1 MGFLDNLLKSFSG
14 GRPAL
19 ASSISV
25 KCNRCGE
32 ILTARVNLAN
42 DLSGEF
48 NPKGTLLSYTCRKVL
63 QGNGR
68 CFQSVEI
75 ILKYDSQRLLRE
87 KEIHGGQF
95 VED

>member
-1 MGFLDNLLKSFSG
+1 MGFLDKLLGSLSG
-14 GRPAL
+14 GRPPL

-32 ILTARVNLAN
+32 ILTARINLAN
-42 DLSGEF
+42 DLSGEYD
-48 NPKGTLLSYTCRKVL
+48 PKGTLQFYTCRKVL

-68 CFQSVEI
+68 CFQSVEV
-75 ILKYDSQRLLRE
+75 ILKYDPQRLLRE

>member
-1 MGFLDNLLKSFSG
+1 MGFLDKLLQSLSG
-14 GRPAL
+14 GRPVL

-48 NPKGTLLSYTCRKVL
+48 DPKGTLLFYTCRKVL

-68 CFQSVEI
+68 CFQSIEV
-75 ILKYDSQRLLRE
+75 ILKYDSQRLLKE

-95 VED
+95 VEE